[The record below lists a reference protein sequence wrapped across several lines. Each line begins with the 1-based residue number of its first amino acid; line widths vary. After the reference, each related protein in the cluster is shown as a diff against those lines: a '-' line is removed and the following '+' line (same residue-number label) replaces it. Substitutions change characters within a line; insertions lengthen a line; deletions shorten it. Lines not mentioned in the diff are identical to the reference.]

1 MSEIWLSVV
10 MLFGL
15 GETLAELLL
24 VELIEFWGF
33 ITEFINC
40 WEPLNRWWKFG
51 FDFSLRNVWLQLNAS
66 TSWFISLRSVIQR
79 VIWKI
84 VEKKF
89 RWFLKT
95 YLSADLVIQTI
106 VSFQIYI
113 QKIVAFILQISQF
126 RQESIHC
133 ICNVFWRKKLK
144 IDIRDRPDRPLN

>member
-84 VEKKF
+84 VEEKSYKIKWL
-89 RWFLKT
+89 RWFLKN
-95 YLSADLVIQTI
+95 YLSADLVIQAI

-113 QKIVAFILQISQF
+113 QKIVAFILEICQF
-126 RQESIHC
+126 GQESIDC
-133 ICNVFWRKKLK
+133 ICNVFWKK
-144 IDIRDRPDRPLN
+144 